1 MTPPPSPTTTDRF
14 AAFRNPYRRHSSGS
28 TSIGMKKPVSH
39 IIGMFAISLVLAA
52 PGWCHVL
59 SAGQMLEPFLKAT
72 RKIRTVTIDMETTIH
87 DTAYGTG
94 SIEERLVIG
103 QGGRFRAERR
113 FPEGDTVLLQ
123 DGRKSVLRG
132 IERPHPGAR
141 RIDTVFP
148 TIFFQKSLD
157 DFLNALNFLGVDT
170 HTVGMDRI
178 GRQAVFVI
186 GTGLETAPGSRLW
199 IERERRI
206 PLRFVG
212 VGVSDG
218 VPVVLRA
225 EYGAYR
231 QVDEDLWLPGTI
243 EYYRDDL
250 PWVVSILRHISLND
264 RLSETLFR
272 ASERGETGSPVPD
285 FLNIKD

>member
-1 MTPPPSPTTTDRF
+1 
-14 AAFRNPYRRHSSGS
+14 
-28 TSIGMKKPVSH
+28 MKKPASH
-39 IIGMFAISLVLAA
+39 IVGIFAISLILAA
-52 PGWCHVL
+52 PGWCSVL
-59 SAGQMLEPFLKAT
+59 SAEQMLEPFLKAT
-72 RKIRTVTIDMETTIH
+72 QKIRTVTIDMETTIH
-87 DTAYGTG
+87 DSAYGTA

-113 FPEGDTVLLQ
+113 FPQGETVFIQ
-123 DGRKSVLRG
+123 DGRKAILQG

-148 TIFFQKSLD
+148 TIFSQRSMKDL
-157 DFLNALNFLGVDT
+157 LNALNFLGVDT
-170 HTVGMDRI
+170 HIVGMDRI
-178 GRQAVFVI
+178 ERQAVFVI
-186 GTGLETAPGSRLW
+186 GTGLDTAPGSRLW

-212 VGVSDG
+212 VGISDG

-225 EYGAYR
+225 EYGKSR
-231 QVDEDLWLPGTI
+231 QVSGDVWLPGTI
-243 EYYRDDL
+243 EYYRDDI

-272 ASERGETGSPVPD
+272 VPERGEAHFPVPD

>member
-1 MTPPPSPTTTDRF
+1 
-14 AAFRNPYRRHSSGS
+14 
-28 TSIGMKKPVSH
+28 MKKPVFHS
-39 IIGMFAISLVLAA
+39 IGTVAISLILAA
-52 PGWCHVL
+52 PGWCSVL

-72 RKIRTVTIDMETTIH
+72 QKIRTVTIDMETTIH
-87 DTAYGTG
+87 DSAYGTV

-103 QGGRFRAERR
+103 QGGRFRAERQ
-113 FPEGDTVLLQ
+113 FPQGETILIQ
-123 DGRKSVLRG
+123 DGRKAVLRG

-148 TIFFQKSLD
+148 TIFSRKSVD
-157 DFLNALNFLGVDT
+157 DLLNTLNFLGVDT
-170 HTVGMDRI
+170 HSVGMDRI
-178 GRQAVFVI
+178 ERQAVFVI
-186 GTGLETAPGSRLW
+186 GTGLDTAPGSRLW

-212 VGVSDG
+212 VGISDG

-225 EYGAYR
+225 EYGEYR
-231 QVDEDLWLPGTI
+231 QASEDVWLPGTI
-243 EYYRDDL
+243 AYYRDDI
-250 PWVVSILRHISLND
+250 PWIKGILRHISLND

-272 ASERGETGSPVPD
+272 VPERGEAHFPVPD